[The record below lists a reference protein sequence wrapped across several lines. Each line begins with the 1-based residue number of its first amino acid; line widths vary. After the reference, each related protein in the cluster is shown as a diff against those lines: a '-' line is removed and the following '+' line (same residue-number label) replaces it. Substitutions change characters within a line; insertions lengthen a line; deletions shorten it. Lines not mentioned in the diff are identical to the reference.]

1 MITNN
6 ANLPEAVVAAIR
18 HQRGEY
24 DNQGSNLS
32 ASGITLSPRQYWLK
46 ERHKEEIVED
56 ASDLIWSLLGTS
68 VHNILE
74 GAGKKLDNNHMVEER
89 FSTNIEGWK
98 FSGQL
103 DHYDIESGTLSD
115 YKITSVWSV
124 INDTKDEWIAQLNSL
139 RYLLHEAGHE
149 VNKLQIVAIL
159 RDWSRTKAEVDKSYP
174 QSQVC
179 VVDIPLWSYGEAE
192 DYLFDTITN
201 LRQFERTPD
210 YELPMCTEKE
220 RWAKPTTYAVM
231 KGTNKRATKVLSSQE
246 EADKFIANCP
256 KPEEYKVEVREGENT
271 RCKYYCNVAKW
282 CTK

>member
-18 HQRGEY
+18 HQREEY

-74 GAGKKLDNNHMVEER
+74 GAGKKLDDNHMVEER

-149 VNKLQIVAIL
+149 VNKLQSVAIL

-174 QSQVC
+174 QSQVQ
-179 VVDIPLWSYGEAE
+179 VVDIPVWDLSITEAYLHYAVSNLQIWEGEADE
-192 DYLFDTITN
+192 N
-201 LRQFERTPD
+201 LPHCTP
-210 YELPMCTEKE
+210 EQ
-220 RWAKPTTYAVM
+220 RWAKPTTYAVI
-231 KGTNKRATKVLSSQE
+231 KDKNKRATKVLSSQE

-256 KPEEYKVEVREGENT
+256 KPEEYKVEAREGENT